1 MSKIVIV
8 GGGVV
13 GLFTAW
19 YLQKS
24 GAEVTVVERTDL
36 HDGCSFGNAGLIVGR
51 VEDLT
56 TVGDFPAIIPS
67 IEGWAKITGYNNILI
82 DDEDDPYA
90 HGFQVI

>member
-24 GAEVTVVERTDL
+24 GAKVTVVERTDL
-36 HDGCSFGNAGLIVGR
+36 RDGCSFGNAGLIVPSH
-51 VEDLT
+51 VIP
-56 TVGDFPAIIPS
+56 FASPAMLR
-67 IEGWAKITGYNNILI
+67 K
-82 DDEDDPYA
+82 
-90 HGFQVI
+90 GFQVI